1 MLLQI
6 IFFILNV
13 YELLLLGRVLLSWFP
28 NIDYRNPLVQFLYEV
43 TEPVL
48 RPVRQWLGGMGMSGM
63 MDFSPVVVFL
73 VIRVLM
79 IILPTFLRY

>member
-6 IFFILNV
+6 IFFILYV

>member
-6 IFFILNV
+6 IFLILNV

-28 NIDYRNPLVQFLYEV
+28 NVDYRNPLVQFLYEV

-63 MDFSPVVVFL
+63 MDFSPLVVFL